1 VPTDLAITIEHL
13 TKMFRVPVERS
24 NSLRE
29 LAQRG
34 FRPVAKRRFEALHDI
49 SIEIKRGEFFSVIGP
64 NGSGKSTLLKIMAGI
79 YRPTSGDVSV
89 TGRLSPFI
97 ELGVGFNAELT
108 ARENIFLSAA
118 ILGLSRTQVAER
130 FDEIVQFSELSEF
143 MDQKL
148 KNYSSGMLVRL
159 AFAVAIQAHAD
170 ILLVD
175 EVLAVGDASFQEK
188 CFDVFRRFKAEGRT
202 IVFVS
207 HDMASVQE
215 FSDRV
220 LLLHR
225 GRAKGVFSPAGAAV
239 EYSRLNEEHANML
252 LSEQNFTATIGDA
265 NRPRITSVEMLDE
278 KGKTTHAV
286 QRGQS
291 VTVRLRFANPRRE
304 PLHVGISIYRNDGLH
319 CFGTNT
325 AAAHAT
331 VPTLEDTVMLL
342 DYPCMDLQHG
352 TYWLTAGLFGARLG
366 TVYEMREQVYSF
378 HVGQADGYEGVV
390 YMRHQWRAG

>member
-1 VPTDLAITIEHL
+1 MQAELAISTEHL
-13 TKMFRVPVERS
+13 TKVFRVPVERT
-24 NSLRE
+24 NSLKD
-29 LAQRG
+29 LARRG
-34 FRPVAKRRFEALHDI
+34 FRPVAKRRFEALHDL
-49 SIEIKRGEFFSVIGP
+49 SIDVRRGEFYSVIGP

-79 YRPTSGDVSV
+79 YRPTSGKVSV
-89 TGRLSPFI
+89 AGRLSPFI

-108 ARENIFLSAA
+108 ARENIFLSGA
-118 ILGLSRTQVAER
+118 ILGLSRARVAER
-130 FDEIVQFSELSEF
+130 FDDIVGFSELGDF

-207 HDMASVQE
+207 HDMATIQE

-225 GRAKGVFSPAGAAV
+225 GRARGVFSPAGAVV

-252 LSEQNFTATIGDA
+252 LADHEATVATGDA
-265 NRPRITSVEMLDE
+265 GRPRILGVDMIDEHGTS
-278 KGKTTHAV
+278 THAV
-286 QRGQS
+286 QRGQT
-291 VTVRLRFANPRRE
+291 VTVRVRFANPRLE
-304 PLHVGISIYRNDGLH
+304 PLNAGVAIYRNDGLY

-325 AAAHAT
+325 VVSHAA
-331 VPTLEDTVMLL
+331 VPIAEETTMLL
-342 DYPCMDLQHG
+342 DYKCMDLQQG
-352 TYWLTAGLFGARLG
+352 TYWITVGLFGARP
-366 TVYEMREQVYSF
+366 TVVYEMHEQLYSF

-390 YMRHQWRAG
+390 YIQHQWRTG

>member
-239 EYSRLNEEHANML
+239 EYSRLNEEHANLL
-252 LSEQNFTATIGDA
+252 LSEQNFTATIGDT

-278 KGKTTHAV
+278 NGKTTHAV

-390 YMRHQWRAG
+390 YMRHQWRAS

>member
-1 VPTDLAITIEHL
+1 MPTDLAISTEYL

-49 SIEIKRGEFFSVIGP
+49 SIDVKRGEFYSVIGP

-79 YRPTSGDVSV
+79 YRPTSGKVQV

-108 ARENIFLSAA
+108 ARENVFLSGA
-118 ILGLSRTQVAER
+118 ILGLSRQRVAER
-130 FDEIVQFSELSEF
+130 FDEIVQFSELADF
-143 MDQKL
+143 MDQRL

-188 CFDVFRRFKAEGRT
+188 CFDVFRRFKTEGRT

-207 HDMASVQE
+207 HDMASVQQ

-220 LLLHR
+220 LLLDR
-225 GRAKGVFSPAGAAV
+225 GRARGVFSPAGAAV

-252 LSEQNFTATIGDA
+252 LSEQKTTAIRGDES
-265 NRPRITSVEMLDE
+265 RPRITSVEMLDE
-278 KGKTTHAV
+278 KGKMTHAI

-304 PLHVGISIYRNDGLH
+304 PLNAGIAIYRNDGLY

-325 AAAHAT
+325 VVADAD
-331 VPTLEDTVMLL
+331 VPTQNDTTMLL
-342 DYPCMDLQHG
+342 EYPCMDLQHG

-366 TVYEMREQVYSF
+366 TVYEMREQLYSF

-390 YMRHQWRAG
+390 YMRHKWRAS